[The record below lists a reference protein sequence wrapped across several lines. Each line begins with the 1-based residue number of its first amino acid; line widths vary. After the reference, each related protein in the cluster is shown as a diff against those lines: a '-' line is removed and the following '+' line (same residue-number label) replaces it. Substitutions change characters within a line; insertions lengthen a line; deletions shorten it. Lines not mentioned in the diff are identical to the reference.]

1 MALSPRA
8 VVSVACAAV
17 RAAIVVAALALTA
30 SWPLPCLA
38 QDYPTRPVKIIVPF
52 GAGGPADVYSRV
64 LAQHLSEALKQ
75 PFVVEDRPGAGSIIG
90 TEMVAKSPPDGYT
103 LLAMSN
109 THTTN
114 ESLVANKPFQLM
126 RDFVPV
132 AGINYSDLV
141 MVVHP
146 SVPAKD
152 LKEFIAYAK
161 AKPGELNYASSGAG
175 TPYHMAGELF
185 KAMSGTNLVHVPHK
199 ASGEMRN
206 SVIGGHVQMAFDA
219 ITTMAPNVK
228 AGQVRAL
235 GTSAAKRSSVLPD
248 VPTIAEAGVP
258 GYESTIWLGIMAPAG
273 TPKAIVDKLNAE
285 INKVITRPDVKEA
298 WDKQGAVALVMTPA
312 QFDTYLRKDIEKW
325 AQVVKTAG
333 LKAQ

>member
-1 MALSPRA
+1 MRVSPR
-8 VVSVACAAV
+8 SVL
-17 RAAIVVAALALTA
+17 IALTLAYGAFWPAA
-30 SWPLPCLA
+30 SSA
-38 QDYPTRPVKIIVPF
+38 QDYPAHPVKIVVPF
-52 GAGGPADVYSRV
+52 GPGGPADVYSRV

-90 TEMVAKSPPDGYT
+90 TDAVAKSPPDGYT

-114 ESLVANKPFQLM
+114 ESLVPNKPFQLM

-146 SVPAKD
+146 AVPAKN
-152 LKEFIAYAK
+152 LAEFIAYAK
-161 AKPGELNYASSGAG
+161 SKPGELNYASSGTG

-185 KAMSGTNLVHVPHK
+185 KAMTGTNIVHVPHK
-199 ASGEMRN
+199 ASGEARN
-206 SVIGGHVQMAFDA
+206 SVIGGHVQMMFDA
-219 ITTMAPNVK
+219 ITTMASNVR
-228 AGQVRAL
+228 AGQVRAI

-258 GYESTIWLGIMAPAG
+258 GYDSTIWLGIMAPAG
-273 TPKAIVDKLNAE
+273 TPQPIVDKLNAE
-285 INKVITRPDVKEA
+285 INKAINRPDVKEA
-298 WDKQGAVALVMTPA
+298 WDQQGAVPLVMTPA
-312 QFDTYLRKDIEKW
+312 EFDRYLRADIEKW
-325 AQVVKTAG
+325 ANVVKVANIRPE
-333 LKAQ
+333 

>member
-1 MALSPRA
+1 MIVLPRR
-8 VVSVACAAV
+8 VVLAAFACS
-17 RAAIVVAALALTA
+17 LALTL
-30 SWPLPCLA
+30 SWPAALLA
-38 QDYPTRPVKIIVPF
+38 QDYPTRSVRIIVPF

-90 TEMVAKSPPDGYT
+90 TDVVAKSPPDGYT

-114 ESLVANKPFQLM
+114 ESLVPNKPFQLM

-132 AGINYSDLV
+132 AGLNYSDLV

-161 AKPGELNYASSGAG
+161 AKPGELNYASSGTG

-235 GTSAAKRSSVLPD
+235 GTSAAKRSSVLSD

-285 INKVITRPDVKEA
+285 INKVIARRDVKDA

-312 QFDTYLRKDIEKW
+312 EFEKYLRADIDKW
-325 AQVVKTAG
+325 AQVVKAAG
-333 LKAQ
+333 LKAE

>member
-1 MALSPRA
+1 MIVSPRTVAPVAFALS
-8 VVSVACAAV
+8 
-17 RAAIVVAALALTA
+17 LALTL
-30 SWPLPCLA
+30 SWPVTLPA

-90 TEMVAKSPPDGYT
+90 TEAVAKSPPDGYT
-103 LLAMSN
+103 LLTMSN

-114 ESLVANKPFQLM
+114 ESLIANKPFQLM

-146 SVPAKD
+146 SVPAND
-152 LKEFIAYAK
+152 VKEFIAYAK

-258 GYESTIWLGIMAPAG
+258 GYDSTIWLGIMAPAG

-285 INKVITRPDVKEA
+285 INKAITRPDVKEA
-298 WDKQGAVALVMTPA
+298 WDKQGAVPLVMTPA
-312 QFDTYLRKDIEKW
+312 EFDTYLRKDIEKW
-325 AQVVKTAG
+325 AQVVKASG
-333 LKAQ
+333 IKAE

>member
-1 MALSPRA
+1 MAVLLRFAS
-8 VVSVACAAV
+8 
-17 RAAIVVAALALTA
+17 LALTA
-30 SWPLPCLA
+30 LAFSAPASA
-38 QDYPTRPVKIIVPF
+38 QDYPTRQVRVIVPF
-52 GAGGPADVYSRV
+52 GAGGPADVYARV
-64 LAQHLSEALKQ
+64 IAQHLSEQLKQ
-75 PFVVEDRPGAGSIIG
+75 TFVVEDRPGAGSIIG
-90 TEMVAKSPPDGYT
+90 TDAVAKSPPDGYT
-103 LLAMSN
+103 LLVMSN

-114 ESLVANKPFQLM
+114 ESLVSNKPFQLM

-132 AGINYSDLV
+132 ATLNYSDLI

-146 SVPAKD
+146 SVAAKD
-152 LKEFIAYAK
+152 LKEFIAFAK
-161 AKPGELNYASSGAG
+161 SKPGELNYASSGTG

-206 SVIGGHVQMAFDA
+206 SVIGGNVQMAFDA

-235 GTSAAKRSSVLPD
+235 GTSAAKRSSVLPE

-273 TPKAIVDKLNAE
+273 TPKAIVDRLNAE
-285 INKVITRPDVKEA
+285 INKVITRPDVKAA
-298 WDKQGAVALVMTPA
+298 WDQQGAVPLVMTPGE
-312 QFDTYLRKDIEKW
+312 FETYLRADIEKW

-333 LKAQ
+333 LRAE

>member
-1 MALSPRA
+1 MTVLLRALAPA
-8 VVSVACAAV
+8 V
-17 RAAIVVAALALTA
+17 LALTLA
-30 SWPLPCLA
+30 SALPWSGAASA
-38 QDYPTRPVKIIVPF
+38 QDYPSRPVKIVVPF

-64 LAQHLSEALKQ
+64 LAQHLSDALKQ
-75 PFVVEDRPGAGSIIG
+75 PFVVENRPGAGSIVG
-90 TEMVAKSPPDGYT
+90 TDAVAKSAPDGYT

-114 ESLVANKPFQLM
+114 ELLTANKPFQLM

-161 AKPGELNYASSGAG
+161 ANPGKLNYASSGAA

-185 KAMSGTNLVHVPHK
+185 KAMSGTDMVHVPHK

-219 ITTMAPNVK
+219 ITTMASNVK

-248 VPTIAEAGVP
+248 VPTVAEAGVP
-258 GYESTIWLGIMAPAG
+258 GYELTIWLGIMAPAG

-285 INKVITRPDVKEA
+285 IVKAVNRPEVKEA
-298 WDKQGAVALVMTPA
+298 WDKQGAVPLVMTPA
-312 QFDTYLRKDIEKW
+312 EFDAYLRKDIEKW
-325 AQVVKTAG
+325 AQVVKAAG
-333 LKAQ
+333 LKAE

>member
-1 MALSPRA
+1 
-8 VVSVACAAV
+8 
-17 RAAIVVAALALTA
+17 
-30 SWPLPCLA
+30 
-38 QDYPTRPVKIIVPF
+38 
-52 GAGGPADVYSRV
+52 
-64 LAQHLSEALKQ
+64 
-75 PFVVEDRPGAGSIIG
+75 
-90 TEMVAKSPPDGYT
+90 
-103 LLAMSN
+103 
-109 THTTN
+109 
-114 ESLVANKPFQLM
+114 M

-132 AGINYSDLV
+132 AAINYSDLV

-152 LKEFIAYAK
+152 LKEFIALAK
-161 AKPGELNYASSGAG
+161 SKPGELNYASSGPG

-206 SVIGGHVQMAFDA
+206 SVIGGHVQMVFDA

-258 GYESTIWLGIMAPAG
+258 GYEATIWLGIMAPAG

-285 INKVITRPDVKEA
+285 INKAINRPDV
-298 WDKQGAVALVMTPA
+298 QGGLGQAGRGAAGDDAGRVRCLSAQGHREMGAGGEGSRLAAAMTPHSC
-312 QFDTYLRKDIEKW
+312 R
-325 AQVVKTAG
+325 AG
-333 LKAQ
+333 FEQQRRRGSARRSL

>member
-1 MALSPRA
+1 MTALLRA
-8 VVSVACAAV
+8 LAPALL
-17 RAAIVVAALALTA
+17 ALALAPVLPWSGAA
-30 SWPLPCLA
+30 SA
-38 QDYPTRPVKIIVPF
+38 QDYPSRPVKIVVPF

-64 LAQHLSEALKQ
+64 LAQHLSDALKQ
-75 PFVVEDRPGAGSIIG
+75 PFVVENRPGAGSIVG
-90 TEMVAKSPPDGYT
+90 TDAVAKSAPDGYT

-114 ESLVANKPFQLM
+114 ESLTANKPFQLM

-161 AKPGELNYASSGAG
+161 ANPGKLNYASSGAA

-185 KAMSGTNLVHVPHK
+185 KAMSGTDMVHVPHK

-219 ITTMAPNVK
+219 ITTMASNVK

-235 GTSAAKRSSVLPD
+235 GTSAAKRSSVLPE
-248 VPTIAEAGVP
+248 VPTVAEAGVP

-285 INKVITRPDVKEA
+285 IVKAVNRPDVKEA
-298 WDKQGAVALVMTPA
+298 WDKQGAVPLVMTPA
-312 QFDTYLRKDIEKW
+312 EFDAYLRKDIEKW

-333 LKAQ
+333 LKAE